1 MELVKKYLPWTVRI
15 LLAAL
20 FIFSGYAK
28 MFPIWPFEKQLVDLG
43 ITSWCAAPYLS
54 RLIIALEIA
63 IAFALLQNNYLKS
76 LVIPATAL
84 LLVAFNVHL
93 GIEMYKFGPNTGNCG
108 CFGQVIE
115 MTPLEAFIKNIVT
128 LGLLY
133 YLWRVVSDRPKGDN
147 LFLVPFSIYLT
158 ASLGMFMFFPFCPCD
173 KDKKTDPLEEVY
185 TPSDT
190 LRATD
195 LDSGRAIIEP
205 ADDGEIG
212 VKIVD
217 EMAAKDI
224 LEKQIEEKNNALEEK
239 GPAKK
244 VSKFASYPMF
254 AGKKV
259 NIDEGKK
266 IICMFASGCDHCQD
280 AIKAMTELKKAG
292 KLSPDIYIYFMDE
305 EPEKIPEFFKIAGK
319 AYPYQVMDIPKFWT
333 LIGND
338 ANTPGVFCLWNGNV
352 IKRFEGQGENEF
364 KKVAMEK
371 VFSK

>member
-20 FIFSGYAK
+20 FLFSGYAK

-63 IAFALLQNNYLKS
+63 IAFALLQNNFLKS

-84 LLVAFNVHL
+84 LLVAFNIHL

-128 LGLLY
+128 LGLLF
-133 YLWRVVSDRPKGDN
+133 YLWRVVSDRPKGQN
-147 LFLVPFSIYLT
+147 NFLVPFSMYL
-158 ASLGMFMFFPFCPCD
+158 AAALGMFMFFPFCPCD
-173 KDKKTDPLEEVY
+173 KDKKTDPLQEVY

-190 LRATD
+190 LNSVEI
-195 LDSGRAIIEP
+195 DSQSIITNPTNVIEQ
-205 ADDGEIG
+205 
-212 VKIVD
+212 KIVD
-217 EMAAKDI
+217 ELAAKDAD
-224 LEKQIEEKNNALEEK
+224 EKQANEKTAIVEDK

-244 VSKFASYPMF
+244 VSKFAAYPMF
-254 AGKKV
+254 GGKKV
-259 NIDEGKK
+259 NIDEGQK
-266 IICMFASGCDHCQD
+266 IVCMFAAGCDHCQD
-280 AIKAMTELKKAG
+280 AIKGMTELKKAG
-292 KLSPDIYIYFMDE
+292 KLSPDIFIYFMDE

-319 AYPYQVMDIPKFWT
+319 TYPYQVMDIPKFWT

-352 IKRFEGQGENEF
+352 IKRFEGQGDNEF
-364 KKVAMEK
+364 KKAAIEK
-371 VFSK
+371 VFIK